1 MEVLSSGKTSF
12 KVEVPYKLFQTG
24 AARPKPLI
32 VYLHGSGQNIEN
44 FEKKMKKLQAV
55 EAYHLFIQ
63 GPYPDFRKIQH
74 RGKWGFG
81 WYLYNG
87 KQGSFIKS
95 LEYTAEFI
103 QSIIDN
109 VTLRLHVNRLCII
122 GYSMGAYQAG
132 YFALSRWKHTNDLI
146 MIGGRLKSESFS
158 EKRIRKCKHMNVI
171 AIHGKND
178 QIVPAEAQRE
188 SLNVLKEYGVP
199 TRFVELES
207 EHKLTEN
214 YNEVILE
221 LLLEIGYDLVPVLN
235 TDGTAAMN

>member
-12 KVEVPYKLFQTG
+12 KVEVPYKLFHTG
-24 AARPKPLI
+24 ENRPKPLI
-32 VYLHGSGQNIEN
+32 VYLHGSGQNIES
-44 FEKKMKKLQAV
+44 FEKKMKALQAV

-95 LEYTAEFI
+95 LEYTSEFI
-103 QSIIDN
+103 QSIIDT

-146 MIGGRLKSESFS
+146 MIGGRVKAESFS
-158 EKRIRKCKHMNVI
+158 EKRLRKCMHMNVI
-171 AIHGKND
+171 ALHGKD
-178 QIVPAEAQRE
+178 DKTVPVDSQRE
-188 SLNVLKEYGVP
+188 SLKILEEQGVP
-199 TRFVELES
+199 TRFLELEGD
-207 EHKLTEN
+207 HKMN
-214 YNEVILE
+214 DDINDVIISILS
-221 LLLEIGYDLVPVLN
+221 EIGYDIISEFKADDPASVQ
-235 TDGTAAMN
+235 